1 MRRAVEKNVVSFREV
16 LVTYV
21 KGNLLKENS
30 TLSRKILELS
40 DGATSGIGIRNNMYP
55 IYKYT
60 KTLFEF

>member
-1 MRRAVEKNVVSFREV
+1 MVSFREV